1 MKWNLKKVLALSG
14 ALVLIGGLAWFS
26 NALNGN
32 PISKMLAQST
42 AERYLAEHYGD
53 TDYYIDRVSYNFK
66 DGNYHAFVRSPSSVD
81 TTFTLSLTMLGSLQG
96 DTYDHVLS
104 GWNTAL
110 RLDGEYRALADR
122 VLEDPAFPYQC
133 HIGYGCLEIYP
144 TELLNSTKAASEVP
158 DYALNQDELILDHIY
173 DIPAL
178 GRQAGHLILYL
189 EAEQVS
195 FESAANIMLDL
206 KARFDEAGV
215 PFAAMDLTVQPPR
228 AEDGQRPDGE
238 IRVEGFPCDAFVPD
252 GLVDRIREADQE
264 LEEYYA
270 QEDAERKRQEAA
282 LSQ

>member
-228 AEDGQRPDGE
+228 AEDPK
-238 IRVEGFPCDAFVPD
+238 VL
-252 GLVDRIREADQE
+252 GLQA
-264 LEEYYA
+264 
-270 QEDAERKRQEAA
+270 
-282 LSQ
+282 

>member
-1 MKWNLKKVLALSG
+1 M
-14 ALVLIGGLAWFS
+14 
-26 NALNGN
+26 
-32 PISKMLAQST
+32 
-42 AERYLAEHYGD
+42 
-53 TDYYIDRVSYNFK
+53 
-66 DGNYHAFVRSPSSVD
+66 PSSAHPPVWIRPSR
-81 TTFTLSLTMLGSLQG
+81 FPSPCWASLQG

-122 VLEDPAFPYQC
+122 VLEDPAFP
-133 HIGYGCLEIYP
+133 INATLGTAVWRSIP

-206 KARFDEAGV
+206 KARFDEAGGPVRGDGSHRTTAPRRGWTASGRGDPCGGLPMRRDRSGRTCGPHPGGGSGIGGILRPGGCGTEAPGGRTV
-215 PFAAMDLTVQPPR
+215 PIDP
-228 AEDGQRPDGE
+228 G
-238 IRVEGFPCDAFVPD
+238 
-252 GLVDRIREADQE
+252 
-264 LEEYYA
+264 A
-270 QEDAERKRQEAA
+270 QEDKKLVKTVLQRFSPAFLQDSGFLILEQRFGPV
-282 LSQ
+282 SQQTTLRPPRPRRNFSRRSRPSLMFSMEVA

>member
-1 MKWNLKKVLALSG
+1 M
-14 ALVLIGGLAWFS
+14 
-26 NALNGN
+26 
-32 PISKMLAQST
+32 
-42 AERYLAEHYGD
+42 
-53 TDYYIDRVSYNFK
+53 
-66 DGNYHAFVRSPSSVD
+66 
-81 TTFTLSLTMLGSLQG
+81 
-96 DTYDHVLS
+96 
-104 GWNTAL
+104 
-110 RLDGEYRALADR
+110 
-122 VLEDPAFPYQC
+122 LEDPAFPYQC

-238 IRVEGFPCDAFVPD
+238 IRVEWASHATRSFRTDLWTASGR
-252 GLVDRIREADQE
+252 RIRNWRNITPRRMRNGSARRPHCPNRSRSTGEIKAGENRVATVFTQ
-264 LEEYYA
+264 LFTG
-270 QEDAERKRQEAA
+270 
-282 LSQ
+282 